1 MAGIVLRLGIAA
13 SCALAAAVLGHVL
26 LKDPGTPAEAAPPP
40 VSVRVAT
47 RAFEVGTFLD
57 GARAPFTA
65 WSGPVS
71 TDMIRADQ
79 TDDADVVGSVVVAPI
94 AVGEPILRSR
104 LLTPGQEGFLAAV
117 LRPGLRAISVG
128 VDAVSGNAGHIF
140 PGDRVDVILT
150 QDLSTMLAGEHR
162 QRLATETIL
171 EDVRVIAVDQ
181 NLNENMKQRD
191 PEKVARTITL
201 EVGQADAQRVALA
214 ANLGKLSLSL
224 RSLLR
229 PTETSG
235 EQESPSGPLWAKDVS
250 SILRNLPADD
260 APAPVAA
267 EIAVPVRVL
276 RGAASA
282 PAPQ

>member
-1 MAGIVLRLGIAA
+1 MAGIVLRVGIAA
-13 SCALAAAVLGHVL
+13 GCALAAAILGNAL
-26 LKDPGTPAEAAPPP
+26 LKDPATPAVAAAPQIM
-40 VSVRVAT
+40 VRVAT
-47 RAFEVGTFLD
+47 HGFEVGTFLD
-57 GARAPFTA
+57 GTSTPFTA
-65 WSGPVS
+65 WSGAV
-71 TDMIRADQ
+71 TADMIRADQ

-94 AVGEPILRSR
+94 AAGEPILRSR

-117 LRPGLRAISVG
+117 LHPGLRAISVG

-150 QDLSTMLAGEHR
+150 QDLSNLLAGEHR
-162 QRLATETIL
+162 QRLASETIL

-191 PEKVARTITL
+191 PDKVARTITL
-201 EVGQADAQRVALA
+201 EVDPADAQRVALA

-229 PTETSG
+229 PTAAASDRDR
-235 EQESPSGPLWAKDVS
+235 PSGPLWAKDVS
-250 SILRNLPADD
+250 SILRNLPAGD

-267 EIAVPVRVL
+267 EITAPVRVL